1 MTVSPISI
9 LWTSNIVLPAVA
21 ARLGVPETPF
31 GGWLSVTTNRL
42 AGVEGLRLGVA
53 MRAPVKSFQHI
64 HQDGIDYF
72 ALPQGKGDSYDI
84 RQADCGRV
92 LSEFAP
98 DILHVEGTEMAYTRR
113 FLSSWSG
120 RRLISLQGVI
130 NGHKKYQ
137 FGNLSL
143 GDFLNPRHP
152 QHLVVGLALL
162 ANNLLK
168 FRPRLRGER
177 ETIAM
182 ADHILGRT
190 IWDRAQ
196 ANWLNPEAQYH
207 HCPRI
212 LRDPF
217 YGKNWSRAE
226 CEPYSIFVGN
236 GASALKGAHFAVRA
250 LAQIHRKFPDAKL
263 YIAGRNPWSLS
274 RLSAQRLV
282 GYSVYLMDL
291 ISDLGLRDHV
301 IFTGQLDAENM
312 AERMR
317 RSHVVL
323 LSSVIEN
330 SPNTLAEAML
340 MGVPAVPSYVG
351 GVPSMAQDGKE
362 ALFYRAGDSAM
373 LAWQLQRIFEDD
385 DLAEDLSQAAQVR
398 ARNTH
403 DPKFITETMVDV
415 YRTVIAGKSA

>member
-1 MTVSPISI
+1 MTKKNVSV

-21 ARLGVPETPF
+21 ERLGVAETPF
-31 GGWLSVTTNRL
+31 GGWLSVTTSHL
-42 AGVEGLRLGVA
+42 VKMQGLRLGVA
-53 MRAPVKSFQHI
+53 MRAPVKSLQRV

-72 ALPQGKGDSYDI
+72 AIPQAKWNSYDI
-84 RQADCGRV
+84 RQSDCDRV
-92 LSEFAP
+92 LSEFTP

-130 NGHKKYQ
+130 NGYKPYQ
-137 FGNLSL
+137 FGHLSA
-143 GDFLNPRHP
+143 GDFLNIGHP
-152 QHLVVGLALL
+152 QHMIVGLALL
-162 ANNLLK
+162 ANNLIK
-168 FRPRLRGER
+168 FLPRLRGER

-196 ANWLNPEAQYH
+196 ANLLNPEAQYH

-217 YGKNWSRAE
+217 YEKRWSRTD
-226 CEPYSIFVGN
+226 CEPFSIFVGN
-236 GASALKGAHFAVRA
+236 GASALKGVHFAVRA

-301 IFTGQLDAENM
+301 IFTGQLDAESM

-317 RSHVVL
+317 RSHVVV
-323 LSSVIEN
+323 LSSLIEN

-340 MGVPAVPSYVG
+340 MGVPAVPSYAG
-351 GVPSMAQDGKE
+351 GVPSMAQDEKE
-362 ALFYRAGDSAM
+362 VLYYRAGDPAM
-373 LAWQLQRIFEDD
+373 LAWQLQRVFEDD
-385 DLAEDLSQAAQVR
+385 DLAQKLSDAARIR
-398 ARNTH
+398 ASATH
-403 DPKFITETMVDV
+403 DPETIIETLVNAYQAV
-415 YRTVIAGKSA
+415 VAGQPG

>member
-1 MTVSPISI
+1 MTETPISV

-31 GGWLSVTTNRL
+31 GGWLSVTTSRL
-42 AGVEGLRLGVA
+42 ARVEGLRLGVA
-53 MRAPVKSFQHI
+53 MRAPVKSFQHVR
-64 HQDGIDYF
+64 QDGIDYF
-72 ALPQGKGDSYDI
+72 AIPQAKGDSYDI
-84 RQADCGRV
+84 RQADCDRV
-92 LSEFAP
+92 LAEFAP

-113 FLSSWSG
+113 FLSSWYG

-137 FGNLSL
+137 FGNLSA
-143 GDFLNPRHP
+143 GDFLKPRHP
-152 QHLVVGLALL
+152 QHMLVGLALL
-162 ANNLLK
+162 ANNLFR

-196 ANWLNPEAQYH
+196 ANWLNPAAQYH

-217 YGKNWSRAE
+217 YEKTWSRAE

-236 GASALKGAHFAVRA
+236 GASALKGVHFAVRA

-263 YIAGRNPWSLS
+263 YIAGRNPWSLP
-274 RLSAQRLV
+274 RLSAQRLA

-301 IFTGQLDAENM
+301 IFTGQLDAESM

-317 RSHVVL
+317 QSHVAV
-323 LSSVIEN
+323 LSSLIEN

-351 GVPSMAQDGKE
+351 GVPSMARDGKE
-362 ALFYRAGDSAM
+362 ALFYRAGDPAM

-385 DLAEDLSQAAQVR
+385 DLAETLSRAAQVR
-398 ARNTH
+398 ARATH
-403 DPKFITETMVDV
+403 DPETIIETMVDV
-415 YRTVIAGKSA
+415 YRVVIAGQQE

>member
-1 MTVSPISI
+1 MTTTPISI

-21 ARLGVPETPF
+21 ARLGVPESPF
-31 GGWLSVTTNRL
+31 GGWLSVTTSRL
-42 AGVEGLRLGVA
+42 AEVEGLRLGVA

-72 ALPQGKGDSYDI
+72 AIPQTKGDSYDI
-84 RQADCGRV
+84 KQADCDRV
-92 LSEFAP
+92 LAEFAP

-130 NGHKKYQ
+130 NGYKPYQ
-137 FGNLSL
+137 FGHLSV
-143 GDFLNPRHP
+143 GDFLNLRHP
-152 QHLVVGLALL
+152 QHILVGLALL

-168 FRPRLRGER
+168 FLPRLRGER

-196 ANWLNPEAQYH
+196 ANMLNPEAEYH

-212 LRDPF
+212 LRDAF
-217 YGKNWSRAE
+217 YEKNWSRAE

-236 GASALKGAHFAVRA
+236 GASALKGVHFAVRA

-274 RLSAQRLV
+274 RMSAQRLV

-301 IFTGQLDAENM
+301 IFTGQLDAESM

-317 RSHVVL
+317 RSHVVV
-323 LSSVIEN
+323 LSSLIEN

-362 ALFYRAGDSAM
+362 ALFYRAGDPAM

-385 DLAEDLSQAAQVR
+385 GLAESLSQAARVR
-398 ARNTH
+398 ARATH
-403 DPKFITETMVDV
+403 NPESIIETMVDV
-415 YRTVIAGKSA
+415 YRAVIAGQPI